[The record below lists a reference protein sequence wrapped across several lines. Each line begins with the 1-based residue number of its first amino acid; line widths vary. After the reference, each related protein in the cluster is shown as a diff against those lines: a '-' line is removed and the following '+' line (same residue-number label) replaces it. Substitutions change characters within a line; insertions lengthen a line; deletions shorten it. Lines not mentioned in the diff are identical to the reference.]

1 MHTEVYITK
10 NSETKDFYF
19 SDLQICK
26 FNQLIFSMLYDA
38 FLNNYDHWFAFEKP
52 DDLDFSITIKANWS
66 RDPLLF
72 EIFQKLRDLE
82 LKEKHLYPALNKIS
96 QVYYQEDQRILE
108 HENIK
113 SFYATAKFEHN
124 EREKM
129 EFQDEQKRVEEFRN
143 SKKLKE
149 IEELYKEKAEVI
161 KKKVKNLK
169 KKDSNI

>member
-1 MHTEVYITK
+1 MNTEVFITK

-19 SDLQICK
+19 SDLQVCK
-26 FNQLIFSMLYDA
+26 FNQLIFSMLYGA

-52 DDLDFSITIKANWS
+52 DDLDFSITIRANWS

-82 LKEKHLYPALNKIS
+82 LKEKCIIKKIR
-96 QVYYQEDQRILE
+96 EPW
-108 HENIK
+108 

-129 EFQDEQKRVEEFRN
+129 DFQDEQKRVEEFRN
-143 SKKLKE
+143 SNKLKE
-149 IEELYKEKAEVI
+149 IEELYKEKAELI
-161 KKKVKNLK
+161 KKKMKNLK
-169 KKDSNI
+169 KKESSI

>member
-1 MHTEVYITK
+1 MRNKTIEDYVELIYTLQKGKHRVHTNDIAA
-10 NSETKDFYF
+10 
-19 SDLQICK
+19 
-26 FNQLIFSMLYDA
+26 A
-38 FLNNYDHWFAFEKP
+38 FDVNPA
-52 DDLDFSITIKANWS
+52 SVT
-66 RDPLLF
+66 

-169 KKDSNI
+169 KKESNI